1 MRWPSSNLW
10 RPRARRARR
19 SRRRTKL
26 WLRRE
31 GRGAA
36 RRDAD
41 PALDAEVRDEHADA
55 RHDLLLRDGRER
67 VDEVEAQLLDLDLG
81 AARGRACE
89 GKRSCERAERRPS
102 RTRERADDLARD
114 DEVDRDLDRLVRVDV
129 VGLAQELAGERVLVD
144 ADRGAA
150 DLHVDARELEVRVE
164 RDRVDGLDHDVEA
177 HGPGEAEVEVREEAL
192 EAPATRNGPHQR
204 RSRVRRARFG
214 RDVVRETRE
223 KHTKKNA
230 GCAPQVEARPDGLR
244 GHRVA
249 ELGER
254 PLPRPRDLELAAVA
268 PAKTSRVG
276 ERELLEPLEGV
287 EARNRARRGAQIIS
301 VDVRC
306 GRRRKTARPRGGCR
320 ARAAG
325 SRGRAP

>member
-1 MRWPSSNLW
+1 MNTRTRGTISFSAMGASGSMKWKPSSLIW
-10 RPRARRARR
+10 TSARPGAVPARETI
-19 SRRRTKL
+19 S
-26 WLRRE
+26 
-31 GRGAA
+31 
-36 RRDAD
+36 
-41 PALDAEVRDEHADA
+41 
-55 RHDLLLRDGRER
+55 
-67 VDEVEAQLLDLDLG
+67 
-81 AARGRACE
+81 
-89 GKRSCERAERRPS
+89 RAERRPS
-102 RTRERADDLARD
+102 RARERADDLARD

-164 RDRVDGLDHDVEA
+164 RDRVDGLDDDVEA

-214 RDVVRETRE
+214 RDVVRATRE
-223 KHTKKNA
+223 NTQKRRRRRAA
-230 GCAPQVEARPDGLR
+230 GRSARGWPPSSSCRRSRRAPTP
-244 GHRVA
+244 
-249 ELGER
+249 
-254 PLPRPRDLELAAVA
+254 AAA
-268 PAKTSRVG
+268 GP
-276 ERELLEPLEGV
+276 
-287 EARNRARRGAQIIS
+287 RARRSCACENVKVSAKYPSKASKLAIARVEGPKSFPSTARR
-301 VDVRC
+301 VRC